1 MTYKLI
7 VMSFDGD
14 YKTERPEFE
23 NTDDAWSYAGEL
35 GSKWFFYPFCFVV
48 NQSEEVVSAPP
59 PMNHLEGMTIDDVAE
74 HFKQVSLMPE
84 ARNTNADEFAF
95 MV

>member
-14 YKTERPEFE
+14 YKTESPEFE
-23 NTDDAWSYAGEL
+23 NTDDAWDYAADL
-35 GSKWFFYPFCFVV
+35 GSKWFFYPFCFVL
-48 NQSEEVVSAPP
+48 NQAGEVAAAPEL
-59 PMNHLEGMTIDDVAE
+59 MEHLEGLTLEDLQA
-74 HFKQVSLMPE
+74 HFKEVSETPDAQGVDAE
-84 ARNTNADEFAF
+84 QFAF